1 MKHKIK
7 SFLTGTRAKFMTALP
22 ILIFFMFLFYSIV
35 LIFGISHVIMV
46 SAITSMFKINFRRA
60 LSIKQLLLFIGTQF
74 LLAFL
79 GFFATLNLPLCLLL
93 NLTVPFL
100 LVFLQSSQF
109 NQLGYFASAMFFVFL
124 QLKAVAFNGLPMQMS
139 AVAYGLGVL
148 AAALLLCSFHNRK
161 ADSFVLAKKGLLTLA
176 EALREGCS
184 PAAAEKENSAQKM
197 FPILRELYKEAHK
210 SRGLKNLVN
219 PEGRIQYMFALL
231 FQRSAYFLTSPYQL
245 PKLADV
251 RCRQVLLHLARY
263 MEFAGTD
270 GFGPETL
277 SSLNKHGKELLDELK
292 GREEAP
298 CVFSRNFLNLF
309 LLILENVE
317 LLEQGMAPPCWKVP
331 SYHHPV
337 KKLLCRLKTDTFE
350 TRFALRLSIVLT
362 IGFTYNVLAQ
372 ANHGY
377 WLALNSFFLLRP
389 MYEDST
395 FRIKSRFIGT
405 IAGCFLLQLLL
416 PLFRGTPGHL
426 LLATIMAA
434 GLYMEVPGT
443 WKQALFSTCFALTL
457 TTMALP
463 QHLAMGLRLLY
474 VAFAILLVLVINRF
488 FFPTSLKSQFQYNL
502 NQLFHM
508 HHVYLRLL
516 FDSITAPLDYSL
528 ICDTQI
534 HYHLIHD
541 QILEY
546 LKEPNRKDA
555 DFIKELLRISWHMI
569 SEAEQMMFLINNRKT
584 NTLDTRQMEEYLMF
598 TACILSEI
606 QNKMNIHAEQD
617 TTLTDAISAE
627 AMNYKRS
634 MEGESYL
641 SELMNQYSKQ
651 VSAMYRCVCRHRAL
665 SLTAAQTKQP

>member
-1 MKHKIK
+1 MKGMIEIMKYKIK
-7 SFLTGTRAKFMTALP
+7 SFLTRTRVKFVTALP
-22 ILIFFMFLFYSIV
+22 ILVFFMFLFYSIV
-35 LIFGISHVIMV
+35 LFFGISHVILV

-60 LSIKQLLLFIGTQF
+60 FSIKQLLLFIGTQF
-74 LLAFL
+74 LLAIL
-79 GFFATLNLPLCLLL
+79 GFFATLNLPLCIFL

-124 QLKAVAFNGLPMQMS
+124 QLKAVGFQGLPMQLGT
-139 AVAYGLGVL
+139 AAYGLGVL
-148 AAALLLCSFHNRK
+148 AAALLLCSFRNRK
-161 ADSFVLAKKGLLTLA
+161 ADSFRLARKGLTTLA
-176 EALREGCS
+176 AALRAGCRL
-184 PAAAEKENSAQKM
+184 AAAEEERAAQEM

-231 FQRSAYFLTSPYQL
+231 FQRSAYFLTSPYQI

-251 RCRQVLLHLARY
+251 RCRQVLIHLARY
-263 MEFAGTD
+263 MEFAGTE

-277 SSLNKHGKELLDELK
+277 DSLNKHGNELLDELK

-298 CVFSRNFLNLF
+298 CVFSRNFLRLF

-317 LLEQGMAPPCWKVP
+317 LLEEGMAPPCWRLP

-337 KKLLCRLKTDTFE
+337 KRLLCRLKTDTFE
-350 TRFALRLSIVLT
+350 TRFALRLSMVLT
-362 IGFTYNVLAQ
+362 IGFAYNVIAQ

-389 MYEDST
+389 MYEDSA

-416 PLFRGTPGHL
+416 PLFQGTTGHL
-426 LLATIMAA
+426 LLATLMGA

-443 WKQALFSTCFALTL
+443 WQQAIYSTCFALTL
-457 TTMALP
+457 TTLALP

-474 VAFAILLVLVINRF
+474 VAIAILLVLVINRF

-516 FDSITAPLDYSL
+516 FDSITAPLDYSV

-546 LKEPNRKDA
+546 LKEPDRKDG

-598 TACILSEI
+598 TAYILSDI
-606 QNKMNIHAEQD
+606 QKKMNMKTEPDSMLTESMKAE
-617 TTLTDAISAE
+617 S
-627 AMNYKRS
+627 MNYKRS

-651 VSAMYRCVCRHRAL
+651 VSAMYRCVCRHGEEQ
-665 SLTAAQTKQP
+665 SL